1 MPGTPNDASLSAVPA
16 RLDSHALRGFADRLD
31 LGERLTPYTPQ
42 RWSPQDAGR
51 QVLHLE
57 DVSAIPFL
65 NDIDGVE
72 EYQHRARVRASS
84 GDFYATVTPTDP
96 DYDTYCTDI
105 LGIGTPEW
113 VDLRATK
120 HPLAVARA
128 CREPTPFRHL
138 VDGTRKGEGLVIH
151 PYMSI
156 EDVWGL
162 ADRLATESRCPVTVL
177 GPPPPVTWIAN
188 DKALFTELV
197 ELVLGPGF
205 TPETQAT
212 DDVERLASLLRDM
225 SARHDVV
232 GIKRARCASSMGNLV
247 LDAEP
252 LRGQSP
258 AMVQAT
264 VDAFLQRTEWA
275 GDEPVL
281 AVAWERASSSPSTQ
295 WWIPPSEVAPPRLDG
310 IYEQI
315 LEGDR
320 KRFVGSRPSGLP
332 SSVHRTINETAGRV
346 AAALQFLGYVGR
358 CSFDHLVLGDP
369 HGDFTIRFTECNGRW
384 GGTSTPMHLVDR
396 VVTGPRP
403 PYRAQD
409 FQHDRLANLSFFEIL
424 DRVGSEVF
432 DHRTQRGRFIFYNV
446 GPLPLCGKL
455 DVTALGSTQAEAEQ
469 ALLADLPRCLGL

>member
-1 MPGTPNDASLSAVPA
+1 MPRA
-16 RLDSHALRGFADRLD
+16 RLDSDALRAFADRLD
-31 LGERLTPYTPQ
+31 LGGRLTPYTPQ
-42 RWSPQDAGR
+42 RWSPRDAGR
-51 QVLHLE
+51 PVLHLE

-65 NDIDGVE
+65 DDIDGVE

-84 GDFYATVTPTDP
+84 GDLYATVTTTDP
-96 DYDTYCTDI
+96 DYETYCRDT
-105 LGIGTPEW
+105 LGIGEPDW
-113 VDLRATK
+113 VDLGRTK

-128 CREPTPFRHL
+128 CLEPAPFRHL
-138 VDGTRKGEGLVIH
+138 VNRTRESDGLVIH

-156 EDVWGL
+156 EDVWVL
-162 ADRLATESRCPVTVL
+162 ADRLATESRCAVVVL
-177 GPPPPVTWIAN
+177 GPPPPVTWVAN

-205 TPETQAT
+205 TPETREAG
-212 DDVERLASLLRDM
+212 DIGRLADLLRDM

-232 GIKRARCASSMGNLV
+232 GIKRTRCASSMGNLV
-247 LDAEP
+247 MDAAA
-252 LRGQSP
+252 LRAQSL
-258 AMVQAT
+258 AT
-264 VDAFLQRTEWA
+264 VQSTVNAFLHRTEWT

-281 AVAWERASSSPSTQ
+281 AVAWEHASSSPSTQ
-295 WWIPPSEVAPPRLDG
+295 WWIPPREVAPPRLDG

-320 KRFVGSRPSGLP
+320 KVFVGSRPSGLP
-332 SSVHRTINETAGRV
+332 PAVNRAIGETSGRV
-346 AAALQFLGYVGR
+346 ASALQSLGYIGR

-369 HGDFTIRFTECNGRW
+369 NGDFTIRFTECNGRW
-384 GGTSTPMHLVDR
+384 GGTSTPMHLIDR

-409 FQHDRLANLSFFEIL
+409 FRHDRLTDLSFFEIL

-446 GPLPLCGKL
+446 GPLPLHGKL
-455 DVTALGSTQAEAEQ
+455 DVAAIGATQAEAEQ